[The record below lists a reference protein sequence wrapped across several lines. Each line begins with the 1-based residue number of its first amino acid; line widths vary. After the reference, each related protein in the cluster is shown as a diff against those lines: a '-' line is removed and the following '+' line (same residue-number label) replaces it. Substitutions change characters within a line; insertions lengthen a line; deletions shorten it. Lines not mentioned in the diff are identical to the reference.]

1 MDWRCGGALIILLG
15 GFLCGCTGQEPQAA
29 RVAAAVRAPPPAA
42 RASSSSR
49 QRVLRRAGAGA
60 ILAVFPGTEEGVAD
74 AASGLTLAAD
84 ACALE
89 TCSVALFAQD
99 GEAEAVR
106 WIRAEVARRRA
117 AGVPLRV
124 ALAGYGYGGA
134 AAGETVRRLLRLSPQ
149 VPVDLLITVDAIR
162 KGAIPFAKGTTAS
175 LVTLDR
181 PLGGRGR
188 SFFAYD
194 GAPQA
199 GANGPVQHVNYYQT
213 ASPFLRGASM
223 AGATENYEVVRRWE
237 GAVRHGNI
245 DNYVSALVQADLLAF
260 CRRALP

>member
-1 MDWRCGGALIILLG
+1 V
-15 GFLCGCTGQEPQAA
+15 A
-29 RVAAAVRAPPPAA
+29 RQP
-42 RASSSSR
+42 SSVR
-49 QRVLRRAGAGA
+49 QRVLRPAASGA
-60 ILAVFPGTEEGVAD
+60 IIAVFPGTEHGVAN
-74 AASGLTLAAD
+74 ATNGLMLAAE
-84 ACALE
+84 ACARE
-89 TCSVALFAQD
+89 TCSVALFAEN
-99 GEAEAVR
+99 GEGDAVR
-106 WIRAEVARRRA
+106 WIRSEAARRRA
-117 AGVPLRV
+117 AGVALRV
-124 ALAGYGYGGA
+124 ALTGYGYGGA
-134 AAGETVRRLLRLSPQ
+134 AAGETARRLLRLSPP

-181 PLGGRGR
+181 PLGGRGH

-199 GANGPVQHVNYYQT
+199 GANGPVEHVNYYQT

-245 DNYVSALVQADLLAF
+245 DNYVSALIKADLLAF